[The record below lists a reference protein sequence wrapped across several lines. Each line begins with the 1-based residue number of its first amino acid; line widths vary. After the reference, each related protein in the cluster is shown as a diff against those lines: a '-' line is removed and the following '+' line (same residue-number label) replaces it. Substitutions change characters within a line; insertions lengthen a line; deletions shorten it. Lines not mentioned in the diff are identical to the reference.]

1 MEIATLVPTYFD
13 NVFSYSGDNKSLQG
27 FLDAIVLVMET
38 GFTVTAFVCMILNL
52 TLEEEIEE
60 TDEKMVAADVP
71 VATKEAHDMHANG
84 QSFDDAS
91 SHAKQ
96 V

>member
-1 MEIATLVPTYFD
+1 MVPTYFD

-60 TDEKMVAADVP
+60 TDAKLIAADVP
-71 VATKEAHDMHANG
+71 VGAKEEHDTHPDG
-84 QSFDDAS
+84 QSFDGAS
-91 SHAKQ
+91 ARAKQ

>member
-1 MEIATLVPTYFD
+1 MPNYFD

-27 FLDAIVLVMET
+27 FLDAIVLIMET

-60 TDEKMVAADVP
+60 TDEAMVAADEP
-71 VATKEAHDMHANG
+71 VAAKGMGAPANG
-84 QSFDDAS
+84 QSFDS
-91 SHAKQ
+91 SRVSPGHEKQ